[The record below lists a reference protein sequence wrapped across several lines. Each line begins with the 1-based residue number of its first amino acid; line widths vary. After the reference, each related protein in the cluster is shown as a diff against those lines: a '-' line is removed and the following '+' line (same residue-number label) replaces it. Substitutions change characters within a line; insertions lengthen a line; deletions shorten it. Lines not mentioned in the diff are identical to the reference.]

1 MEAEEVVNM
10 NENKPVRLYKK
21 EPLTVEY
28 EETTVL
34 LAGALFIST
43 LLVLAFVIGTES
55 LNYLFWRDRKSVV

>member
-55 LNYLFWRDRKSVV
+55 LNYLFWSCI